1 MAQCITIEPT
11 RTYATVENVHKAVA
25 RVITNP
31 ALANLRY
38 MVQQHTDGR
47 FFPLFVGQESVQAGI
62 YFHFNV
68 VA

>member
-47 FFPLFVGQESVQAGI
+47 FFPLFVGQESVRAGI